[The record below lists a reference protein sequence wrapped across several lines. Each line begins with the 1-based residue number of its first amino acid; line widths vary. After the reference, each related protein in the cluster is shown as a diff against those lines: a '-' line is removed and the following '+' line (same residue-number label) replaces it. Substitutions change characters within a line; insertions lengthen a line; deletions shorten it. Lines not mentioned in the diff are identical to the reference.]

1 VNYRIEA
8 KVQTQE
14 GMLRSENRTLV
25 IMVLPCIIVL
35 FLTTVAPLFHLLI
48 TSTYDWNLTKPF
60 AKEFYGFG
68 NYLEMF
74 TDDEF
79 YDSVWVALQLI
90 FESVFLQI
98 LLGIALAELL
108 AVEFRGKN
116 LLRTLFI
123 FPMVIPPVVAAVLW
137 RIMYNPRAG
146 LFSYFLGLL
155 GIDVAMLGS
164 SQTALHAVV
173 IVEIWQHTPFV
184 LLMFMAAYSVIP
196 EELYEAADIDG
207 AGWWGKFRYITLPA
221 IRPMIMVAV
230 LFRVIG
236 TIKVFPSI
244 FIMTHGGPGT
254 STTTVNFYTYI
265 KAFEQANVGYSSAVG
280 VFMFVMVI
288 VTILV
293 IRHMAKYLG
302 GSANEQA

>member
-1 VNYRIEA
+1 MVRRIET
-8 KVQTQE
+8 KVQTYE
-14 GMLRSENRTLV
+14 GMQRSENRTLILMLVPCVV
-25 IMVLPCIIVL
+25 IL
-35 FLTTVAPLFHLLI
+35 FLTTVAPLMHLLY
-48 TSTYDWNLTKPF
+48 TSTLDWNLTKPF
-60 AKEFYGFG
+60 AKGFYGFG
-68 NYLEMF
+68 NYVWMF

-79 YDSVWVALQLI
+79 YDAVGVALQLI

-98 LLGIALAELL
+98 VLGIALAELL
-108 AVEFRGKN
+108 AVDFKGKN

-155 GIDVAMLGS
+155 GLDVAMLGS
-164 SQTALHAVV
+164 AQTALHAIV
-173 IVEIWQHTPFV
+173 IVEVWQYTPFV

-207 AGWWGKFRYITLPA
+207 AGWWGEFRYITLPA
-221 IRPMIMVAV
+221 IRPMIIVAV

-236 TIKVFPSI
+236 TIKVFPTI
-244 FIMTHGGPGT
+244 LITTHGGPGT

-265 KAFEQANVGYSSAVG
+265 KAFEQAEVGYSSAVG

-288 VTILV
+288 ATIMV
-293 IRHMAKYLG
+293 IRYMAKFLG
-302 GSANEQA
+302 GTE

>member
-1 VNYRIEA
+1 MSQRIEE

-14 GMLRSENRTLV
+14 GMQRSENRTLV
-25 IMVLPCIIVL
+25 LMLLPCVVVL
-35 FLTTVAPLFHLLI
+35 FLTTVAPLIHLI
-48 TSTYDWNLTKPF
+48 YTSTLDWNLTKPY

-68 NYLEMF
+68 NYVWMF
-74 TDDEF
+74 DDDEF
-79 YDSVWVALQLI
+79 YDSVRVALQLI
-90 FESVFLQI
+90 FESVFIQI
-98 LLGIALAELL
+98 VLGIALAELL
-108 AVEFRGKN
+108 AVKFRGKN

-146 LFSYFLGLL
+146 LFSFFMGLL
-155 GIDVAMLGS
+155 GLDVAMLGS
-164 SQTALHAVV
+164 ARTALHAIV
-173 IVEIWQHTPFV
+173 IVEVWQYTPFV

-221 IRPMIMVAV
+221 IRPMIVVAV

-236 TIKVFPSI
+236 TIKVFPTI
-244 FIMTHGGPGT
+244 FIATHGGPGT

-265 KAFEQANVGYSSAVG
+265 KAFEQADVGYSSAG
-280 VFMFVMVI
+280 CVFKFVMVI
-288 VTILV
+288 VTIMV
-293 IRHMAKYLG
+293 IRYMAKFLG
-302 GSANEQA
+302 GDQ